1 MFSFK
6 RKMKTFLIKPKKTMK
21 RRYFVVAR
29 SKVGGIGT
37 DSNDANILI
46 ERLKKKTRTKK
57 VKVEKVKKE
66 KKVKTEKIVKP
77 TRKTSKKTKKVK
89 LVIVEEFAEEKAK
102 PFTTITAPIS
112 SHITSSPLVGK
123 KIENQNIVEERVTTP
138 KTEIKTSMEEIKTS
152 MEEIKKGND
161 MNHALN
167 GRMNEKIIDILG
179 KLETILMN
187 QTEKTAKFKARAYK
201 KAQETI
207 MGFNEDIIAQ
217 DGVIVNRK
225 TLQSLPNI
233 GDTIMKKLDEYVKT
247 GTLALIE
254 REKSNP
260 VHVLG
265 QIYGI
270 GAVKASDL
278 VKAGITNLDQLRARQ
293 AELLNDNQRTGLKY
307 YDDILAR
314 IPRSEIEQ
322 YYDVFAG
329 AFNTA
334 TGTSADSRFE
344 IVGSFRRGA
353 LDSGD
358 IDVIITSKNDVV
370 FKAFIDILI
379 KEGIIL
385 PDGVLSRGK
394 TKCLVVARLPGN
406 PIARRVDFL
415 YTSVDEYPFSVL
427 YFTGS
432 KLFNTAMRARA
443 QTLGYTLNEHGIY
456 KLFQTPSLKLQS
468 FLAHPSPAAQVSS
481 KLPPATS
488 EFNHSP
494 HAVVPTASVRSKMEG
509 KTKGD
514 KVDKVFKT
522 EKDIFDF
529 LHMGYKE
536 PKDRIDGRS
545 VLDASAVVA
554 PIPSTTITA
563 PLFGPSTTITAPITT
578 PTPSPSPSPPPI
590 PAPKPKT
597 KTLKKKATLVVVA
610 VEEAVPAAAP
620 VGPKK
625 VRKPKT
631 LKTKMVLV
639 GEEEVGNEPGT
650 QTITAIVDTS
660 ISASTMENIHA
671 FKKEGIKV
679 LDVLSESDLI
689 AMIFAA
695 SNKYYNQEPLLSD
708 NAYDIIKEYI
718 EHKFP
723 KNVEVGNIGAMPITR
738 NKANLP
744 YEMGSMDKIKPDTDA
759 IAGWKQKYTGPYVVS
774 CKLDG
779 VSGLY
784 TTEGDV
790 PKLYTRGNGKIGQD
804 VSHLIP
810 ILGLPKKKGIVVRGE
825 FIMPKSVFNDKY
837 KTTFANARN
846 LVAGIVN
853 KQSIDEKTADLHF
866 VTYEVIVPSVK
877 PSEQMKTLKDTGF
890 ENVLYKEVESVTN
903 EALSDLLID
912 WRANYIYEID
922 GVIVADDKIYPRI
935 SGNPDHAFAFK
946 MILSGQ
952 MAEAKVV
959 DVIWTP
965 SKDGYLKPRVQIEPL
980 QLGGVKI
987 EYATGFNAAFI
998 QQHKIGIGA
1007 LIQIIRSGDVIP
1019 HIMSVT
1025 TPADEAKMPS
1035 VPYKWNKT
1043 HVDVMLEDVGSDVV
1057 VREKNITK
1065 FFKDIGVD
1073 GLAGGNV
1080 IRIIAAGFDSVP
1092 KIIHMTKADF
1102 LKVEGFKEKLATK
1115 IYNGIREKLDA
1126 APLVTIMSASNLFGR
1141 GFSDKKMTKVLQKYP
1156 DILTSNFSDA
1166 EKMQMVT
1173 SVEGMAGL
1181 SANAFISRIPVFL
1194 AFLQESG
1201 LSEKANA
1208 ATTAATNVVHPL
1220 YGKSIV
1226 MTGARDKAVIDA
1238 LTKIGANISGA
1249 VSKNTFVLIATNKGD
1264 ITGKVKEAL
1273 EKGVSIMTPE
1283 EFTAAYLM

>member
-1 MFSFK
+1 M
-6 RKMKTFLIKPKKTMK
+6 
-21 RRYFVVAR
+21 
-29 SKVGGIGT
+29 
-37 DSNDANILI
+37 
-46 ERLKKKTRTKK
+46 
-57 VKVEKVKKE
+57 
-66 KKVKTEKIVKP
+66 KTEKIVKP

-138 KTEIKTSMEEIKTS
+138 KTEIKTSMEEIK
-152 MEEIKKGND
+152 KGKE

-167 GRMNEKIIDILG
+167 GRMNEKFIDILG

-334 TGTSADSRFE
+334 NASASADSRFE

-415 YTSVDEYPFSVL
+415 YTSVEEYPFSVL

-456 KLFQTPSLKLQS
+456 KLFQLPLATP
-468 FLAHPSPAAQVSS
+468 
-481 KLPPATS
+481 
-488 EFNHSP
+488 EFNHAP

-529 LHMGYKE
+529 LHMAYKE

-545 VLDASAVVA
+545 VLDAPAIA
-554 PIPSTTITA
+554 ALSTTITA
-563 PLFGPSTTITAPITT
+563 LITT
-578 PTPSPSPSPPPI
+578 PTPSPAPTPI
-590 PAPKPKT
+590 IEPTPAIKPKT
-597 KTLKKKATLVVVA
+597 KTLKKKTTLVVA
-610 VEEAVPAAAP
+610 VEEAAP
-620 VGPKK
+620 TITAIVGPTGPTGPKK

-639 GEEEVGNEPGT
+639 GEEEIGNEPVT
-650 QTITAIVDTS
+650 QATLADTS

-853 KQSIDEKTADLHF
+853 KQSIDEKTSDLHF

-877 PSEQMKTLKDTGF
+877 PSEQMKTLQDTGF

-1208 ATTAATNVVHPL
+1208 ATTAATTAATNVVHPL

-1273 EKGVSIMTPE
+1273 EKGVPIMTPD

>member
-1 MFSFK
+1 
-6 RKMKTFLIKPKKTMK
+6 MK

-29 SKVGGIGT
+29 RKVGGIGT

-46 ERLKKKTRTKK
+46 ERLKNKTRTKK
-57 VKVEKVKKE
+57 VKVDTPSTSSTEYNQKTSACKQASVFLQKVKKE
-66 KKVKTEKIVKP
+66 KKVKTEKMIKP
-77 TRKTSKKTKKVK
+77 IRKTSKKTKKVK
-89 LVIVEEFAEEKAK
+89 LVIVEEFAEEKTK
-102 PFTTITAPIS
+102 PVA
-112 SHITSSPLVGK
+112 SPFGK

-152 MEEIKKGND
+152 MEEIKKGKE
-161 MNHALN
+161 MNHAVN
-167 GRMNEKIIDILG
+167 GRMNEKFIDILG
-179 KLETILMN
+179 QLETILMN
-187 QTEKTAKFKARAYK
+187 QTEKSAKFKARAYK

-260 VHVLG
+260 IHVLS

-270 GAVKASDL
+270 GAVKAADL
-278 VKAGITNLDQLRARQ
+278 VKMGITNLDQLRARQ

-329 AFNTA
+329 AFTTA
-334 TGTSADSRFE
+334 TGTSIAATANAATATASTDSRFE

-415 YTSVDEYPFSVL
+415 YTSVEEYPFSVL

-432 KLFNTAMRARA
+432 KLFNTSMRARA

-456 KLFQTPSLKLQS
+456 KLFQ
-468 FLAHPSPAAQVSS
+468 
-481 KLPPATS
+481 LPPATP
-488 EFNHSP
+488 EFIHSP

-545 VLDASAVVA
+545 VIDASAIVA

-563 PLFGPSTTITAPITT
+563 PLFGPSTTITASITT
-578 PTPSPSPSPPPI
+578 PTPTPSPIIEPI
-590 PAPKPKT
+590 PVMKPKT
-597 KTLKKKATLVVVA
+597 KTLKKKTTLVVA
-610 VEEAVPAAAP
+610 VEEAAP
-620 VGPKK
+620 TTAIVGPKK

-639 GEEEVGNEPGT
+639 GEEEVGNEPVT
-650 QTITAIVDTS
+650 QTIDTITNTS

-679 LDVLSESDLI
+679 LDVLSEADLI

-759 IAGWKQKYTGPYVVS
+759 IAGWKQKYSGPYVVS

-837 KTTFANARN
+837 KSTFANARN

-877 PSEQMKTLKDTGF
+877 PSEQMKILKDTGF
-890 ENVLYKEVESVTN
+890 ENVLYKEVGSVTN

-922 GVIVADDKIYPRI
+922 GVIVADDKIYPRM

-1043 HVDVMLEDVGSDVV
+1043 HVDVMLEDVGSDAV

-1115 IYNGIREKLDA
+1115 IYNGIREKLDT

-1208 ATTAATNVVHPL
+1208 ATANTLVSATATAANAVTHPL

-1273 EKGVSIMTPE
+1273 EKGVPIMTPE
-1283 EFTAAYLM
+1283 EFTEEYLM

>member
-29 SKVGGIGT
+29 RKVGGIGT

-46 ERLKKKTRTKK
+46 ERLKNKTRTKK

-66 KKVKTEKIVKP
+66 KKVKTEKMIKP

-89 LVIVEEFAEEKAK
+89 LVIVEEFSEEQTK
-102 PFTTITAPIS
+102 PLA
-112 SHITSSPLVGK
+112 SPFGK

-138 KTEIKTSMEEIKTS
+138 KTEIKTSMEEIK
-152 MEEIKKGND
+152 KGKE

-167 GRMNEKIIDILG
+167 GRMNEKFIDILG
-179 KLETILMN
+179 QLETILMN
-187 QTEKTAKFKARAYK
+187 QTEKSAKFKARAYK

-260 VHVLG
+260 IHVLS

-270 GAVKASDL
+270 GAVKAADL
-278 VKAGITNLDQLRARQ
+278 VKMGITNLDQLRSRQ

-329 AFNTA
+329 AFTTA
-334 TGTSADSRFE
+334 TGTSNAASTAAATANVVGDSRFE

-370 FKAFIDILI
+370 FKTFIDILI

-415 YTSVDEYPFSVL
+415 YTSVEEYPFSVL

-432 KLFNTAMRARA
+432 KLFNTSMRARA

-456 KLFQTPSLKLQS
+456 
-468 FLAHPSPAAQVSS
+468 
-481 KLPPATS
+481 
-488 EFNHSP
+488 N
-494 HAVVPTASVRSKMEG
+494 MEG

-545 VLDASAVVA
+545 VVDASAVVD

-563 PLFGPSTTITAPITT
+563 PLFGPSTTITASITT
-578 PTPSPSPSPPPI
+578 PTPSLSPVPI
-590 PAPKPKT
+590 PVMKPKT
-597 KTLKKKATLVVVA
+597 KTLKKKATLVVA
-610 VEEAVPAAAP
+610 VEEAVPTAAP
-620 VGPKK
+620 VGPVGPIGPKK

-639 GEEEVGNEPGT
+639 GEEEVGNEPVT
-650 QTITAIVDTS
+650 HTHATLAADTS

-679 LDVLSESDLI
+679 LDVLSEADLI

-759 IAGWKQKYTGPYVVS
+759 IAGWKQKYSGPYVVS

-837 KTTFANARN
+837 KSTFANARN

-877 PSEQMKTLKDTGF
+877 PSEQMKILKDTGF
-890 ENVLYKEVESVTN
+890 ENVLYKEVGSVTN

-1043 HVDVMLEDVGSDVV
+1043 HVDVMLEDVGSDAV

-1080 IRIIAAGFDSVP
+1080 VRIIAAGFDSVP

-1126 APLVTIMSASNLFGR
+1126 VPLVTIMSASNLFGR

-1208 ATTAATNVVHPL
+1208 ANANTLVSATATAANAVVHPL

-1273 EKGVSIMTPE
+1273 EKGVPIMTPE
-1283 EFTAAYLM
+1283 EFTATYLM

>member
-6 RKMKTFLIKPKKTMK
+6 RKMKTFLPKPKKTTK
-21 RRYFVVAR
+21 RRNSPHFVAAR

-57 VKVEKVKKE
+57 AKVEKVEKIKVEKVKKE

-77 TRKTSKKTKKVK
+77 TRKTSKKSKKVK

-102 PFTTITAPIS
+102 PYSSTDVPEYNQKTAGHEATIRFPPVA
-112 SHITSSPLVGK
+112 SPFGK

-138 KTEIKTSMEEIKTS
+138 KTEIKTSMEEIK
-152 MEEIKKGND
+152 KGKE

-167 GRMNEKIIDILG
+167 GRMNEKFIDILG

-217 DGVIVNRK
+217 DGVIMNRK

-334 TGTSADSRFE
+334 NASASTDSRFE

-415 YTSVDEYPFSVL
+415 YTSVEEYPFSVL

-432 KLFNTAMRARA
+432 KLFNTSMRARA

-456 KLFQTPSLKLQS
+456 KLFQ
-468 FLAHPSPAAQVSS
+468 
-481 KLPPATS
+481 LPPATP

-545 VLDASAVVA
+545 VVDDSAVVA

-578 PTPSPSPSPPPI
+578 PTPSPSPPPI

-597 KTLKKKATLVVVA
+597 KTLKKKATLVVA

-631 LKTKMVLV
+631 LKTKIVLV
-639 GEEEVGNEPGT
+639 GEEEVGNEPVT
-650 QTITAIVDTS
+650 QATLADTS

-679 LDVLSESDLI
+679 LDVLSEADLI

-759 IAGWKQKYTGPYVVS
+759 IAGWKQKYSGPYVVS

-877 PSEQMKTLKDTGF
+877 PSEQMKILKDTGF

-922 GVIVADDKIYPRI
+922 GVIVADDKIYPRM

-1043 HVDVMLEDVGSDVV
+1043 HVDVMLEDVGSDAV

-1126 APLVTIMSASNLFGR
+1126 VPLVTIMSASNLFGR

-1208 ATTAATNVVHPL
+1208 ATANTLVSAAATAANAVAHPL

-1283 EFTAAYLM
+1283 EFTATYLI

>member
-21 RRYFVVAR
+21 RRNSPHFVAAR

-37 DSNDANILI
+37 DSNDENILI
-46 ERLKKKTRTKK
+46 ERLKNKTRTKK

-66 KKVKTEKIVKP
+66 KKVKTEKIIKP

-89 LVIVEEFAEEKAK
+89 LVIVEEFSEEQAK
-102 PFTTITAPIS
+102 PLA
-112 SHITSSPLVGK
+112 SPFGK
-123 KIENQNIVEERVTTP
+123 KIENQNIIEERVTTP
-138 KTEIKTSMEEIKTS
+138 KTEIKTSMEEIK
-152 MEEIKKGND
+152 KGKE
-161 MNHALN
+161 MNHAVN
-167 GRMNEKIIDILG
+167 GRMNEKFIDILG

-187 QTEKTAKFKARAYK
+187 QTEKSAKFKARAYK

-260 VHVLG
+260 IHVLS

-270 GAVKASDL
+270 GAVKAADL
-278 VKAGITNLDQLRARQ
+278 VKMGITNLDQLRARQ

-329 AFNTA
+329 AFTTA
-334 TGTSADSRFE
+334 TGTSIAATANAATATASTDSRFE

-353 LDSGD
+353 FDSGD

-415 YTSVDEYPFSVL
+415 YTSVEEYPFSVL

-432 KLFNTAMRARA
+432 KLFNTSMRARA

-456 KLFQTPSLKLQS
+456 M
-468 FLAHPSPAAQVSS
+468 
-481 KLPPATS
+481 
-488 EFNHSP
+488 
-494 HAVVPTASVRSKMEG
+494 MEG

-545 VLDASAVVA
+545 VVDASAVVA

-563 PLFGPSTTITAPITT
+563 PLFGPSTTITASITT
-578 PTPSPSPSPPPI
+578 PTPTPTPSPIIEPI
-590 PAPKPKT
+590 PVMKPKT
-597 KTLKKKATLVVVA
+597 KTLKKKTTLVVA
-610 VEEAVPAAAP
+610 VEEAAP
-620 VGPKK
+620 TSAIVGPKK

-639 GEEEVGNEPGT
+639 GEEEVGNEPVT
-650 QTITAIVDTS
+650 QAIVTIADTS

-679 LDVLSESDLI
+679 LDVLSEADLI

-759 IAGWKQKYTGPYVVS
+759 IAGWKQKYSGPYVVS

-784 TTEGDV
+784 TTEGDI

-866 VTYEVIVPSVK
+866 VTYEVILPSVK
-877 PSEQMKTLKDTGF
+877 PSEQMKILKDTGF

-903 EALSDLLID
+903 EALSELLID

-1043 HVDVMLEDVGSDVV
+1043 HVDVMLEDVGSDAV

-1115 IYNGIREKLDA
+1115 IYYGIREKLDA

-1208 ATTAATNVVHPL
+1208 ATANTLVSATATAANAVAHPL

-1226 MTGARDKAVIDA
+1226 MTGSRDKAVIDA
-1238 LTKIGANISGA
+1238 LTKIDANISGA

-1273 EKGVSIMTPE
+1273 EKGVPIMTPE

>member
-1 MFSFK
+1 MEENGDERSESKFSDYTPERK
-6 RKMKTFLIKPKKTMK
+6 RRSMKTFLIKPKKTMK
-21 RRYFVVAR
+21 RRY

-37 DSNDANILI
+37 DTNDTNILI
-46 ERLKKKTRTKK
+46 ERLKKKLLRSPHSVVATTELNHSPHSVVARSNTRTKK
-57 VKVEKVKKE
+57 AKAEKVEKVKVDKVKKE
-66 KKVKTEKIVKP
+66 KKIKTEKIVKP
-77 TRKTSKKTKKVK
+77 TRKTGKKTKKVK
-89 LVIVEEFAEEKAK
+89 LVIVEEFAQERGK

-112 SHITSSPLVGK
+112 SRITSSPLVGK

-138 KTEIKTSMEEIKTS
+138 KTEIKTSMEEIK
-152 MEEIKKGND
+152 KGND
-161 MNHALN
+161 MNHAIN
-167 GRMNEKIIDILG
+167 GRMNEKFIDILG

-187 QTEKTAKFKARAYK
+187 QTEKSAKFKARAYK

-270 GAVKASDL
+270 GAVKAADL
-278 VKAGITNLDQLRARQ
+278 VKMGITNLDQLRSRQ

-329 AFNTA
+329 AFNAATA
-334 TGTSADSRFE
+334 ATANVVGDSRFE

-358 IDVIITSKNDVV
+358 IDVIITSKNDFV

-406 PIARRVDFL
+406 PTARRVDFL

-456 KLFQTPSLKLQS
+456 K
-468 FLAHPSPAAQVSS
+468 
-481 KLPPATS
+481 
-488 EFNHSP
+488 
-494 HAVVPTASVRSKMEG
+494 MEG
-509 KTKGD
+509 KTKGE

-522 EKDIFDF
+522 EKEIFDF
-529 LHMGYKE
+529 LHMVYKE

-545 VLDASAVVA
+545 VVDASSSVS
-554 PIPSTTITA
+554 PI
-563 PLFGPSTTITAPITT
+563 TTITAPITT
-578 PTPSPSPSPPPI
+578 PTPTPTPTPSPSPIVEPT
-590 PAPKPKT
+590 PAIKPKT
-597 KTLKKKATLVVVA
+597 KTLKKKTTLVVA
-610 VEEAVPAAAP
+610 VEEVAPAAAAAIVGP
-620 VGPKK
+620 AGPKK

-639 GEEEVGNEPGT
+639 GEEEVGNEPVT
-650 QTITAIVDTS
+650 QTTAADTS

-679 LDVLSESDLI
+679 LDVLSEADLI
-689 AMIFAA
+689 LMIFAA

-759 IAGWKQKYTGPYVVS
+759 IAGWKQKYSGPYVVS

-784 TTEGDV
+784 TTEGDI

-866 VTYEVIVPSVK
+866 VTYEVIVPSIK
-877 PSEQMKTLKDTGF
+877 PSEQMKILKDTGF
-890 ENVLYKEVESVTN
+890 ENVLYKEVGSVTN

-922 GVIVADDKIYPRI
+922 GVIVADDKIYLRI

-1043 HVDVMLEDVGSDVV
+1043 HVDVMLEDVGSDAV

-1080 IRIIAAGFDSVP
+1080 VRIIAAGFDSVP

-1115 IYNGIREKLDA
+1115 IYNGIQEKLDA
-1126 APLVTIMSASNLFGR
+1126 VHLVTIMSASNLFGR

-1156 DILTSNFSDA
+1156 DILTSDFSDA

-1208 ATTAATNVVHPL
+1208 AIANTLATATNASVTATTAHQL

-1226 MTGARDKAVIDA
+1226 MTGARDKALVDA

-1273 EKGVSIMTPE
+1273 EKGVPIMTPE
-1283 EFTAAYLM
+1283 EFTAVYLI

>member
-1 MFSFK
+1 M
-6 RKMKTFLIKPKKTMK
+6 
-21 RRYFVVAR
+21 
-29 SKVGGIGT
+29 
-37 DSNDANILI
+37 
-46 ERLKKKTRTKK
+46 
-57 VKVEKVKKE
+57 
-66 KKVKTEKIVKP
+66 KTEKIVKP

-89 LVIVEEFAEEKAK
+89 LVIVEEFAEEQAK
-102 PFTTITAPIS
+102 PVA
-112 SHITSSPLVGK
+112 SPFGK

-138 KTEIKTSMEEIKTS
+138 KTEIKTSMEEIK
-152 MEEIKKGND
+152 KGKE

-167 GRMNEKIIDILG
+167 GRMNEKFIDILG

-334 TGTSADSRFE
+334 NASASADSRFE

-415 YTSVDEYPFSVL
+415 YTSVEEYPFSVL

-456 KLFQTPSLKLQS
+456 KLFQLPLATP
-468 FLAHPSPAAQVSS
+468 
-481 KLPPATS
+481 
-488 EFNHSP
+488 EFNHAP

-529 LHMGYKE
+529 LHMAYKE

-545 VLDASAVVA
+545 VLDAPAIA
-554 PIPSTTITA
+554 ALSTTITA
-563 PLFGPSTTITAPITT
+563 LITT
-578 PTPSPSPSPPPI
+578 PTPSPAPTPI
-590 PAPKPKT
+590 IEPTPAIKPKT
-597 KTLKKKATLVVVA
+597 KTLKKKTTLVVA
-610 VEEAVPAAAP
+610 VEEAAP
-620 VGPKK
+620 TITAIVGPTGPTGPKK

-639 GEEEVGNEPGT
+639 GEEEIGNEPVT
-650 QTITAIVDTS
+650 QATLADTS

-853 KQSIDEKTADLHF
+853 KQSFDEKTSDLHF

-877 PSEQMKTLKDTGF
+877 PSEQMKTLQDTGF

-1208 ATTAATNVVHPL
+1208 ATTAATTAATNVVHPL

-1273 EKGVSIMTPE
+1273 EKGVPIMTPD

>member
-1 MFSFK
+1 
-6 RKMKTFLIKPKKTMK
+6 MK
-21 RRYFVVAR
+21 RRY

-152 MEEIKKGND
+152 MEEIKKGKE

-167 GRMNEKIIDILG
+167 GRMNEKFIDILG

-334 TGTSADSRFE
+334 NASASADSRFE

-415 YTSVDEYPFSVL
+415 YTSVEEYPFSVL

-456 KLFQTPSLKLQS
+456 KLFQLPLATP
-468 FLAHPSPAAQVSS
+468 
-481 KLPPATS
+481 
-488 EFNHSP
+488 EFNHAP

-529 LHMGYKE
+529 LHMAYKE

-545 VLDASAVVA
+545 VLDAPAIA
-554 PIPSTTITA
+554 ALSTTITA
-563 PLFGPSTTITAPITT
+563 LITT
-578 PTPSPSPSPPPI
+578 PTPSPAPTPI
-590 PAPKPKT
+590 IEPTPAIKPKT
-597 KTLKKKATLVVVA
+597 KTLKKKTTLVVA
-610 VEEAVPAAAP
+610 VEEAAP
-620 VGPKK
+620 TITAIVGPTGPTGPKK

-639 GEEEVGNEPGT
+639 GEEEIGNEPVT
-650 QTITAIVDTS
+650 QATLADTS

-853 KQSIDEKTADLHF
+853 KQSIDEKTSDLHF

-877 PSEQMKTLKDTGF
+877 PSEQMKTLQDTGF

-1141 GFSDKKMTKVLQKYP
+1141 GFSDKKMTKVLQK
-1156 DILTSNFSDA
+1156 
-1166 EKMQMVT
+1166 
-1173 SVEGMAGL
+1173 
-1181 SANAFISRIPVFL
+1181 
-1194 AFLQESG
+1194 
-1201 LSEKANA
+1201 
-1208 ATTAATNVVHPL
+1208 
-1220 YGKSIV
+1220 
-1226 MTGARDKAVIDA
+1226 
-1238 LTKIGANISGA
+1238 
-1249 VSKNTFVLIATNKGD
+1249 
-1264 ITGKVKEAL
+1264 
-1273 EKGVSIMTPE
+1273 
-1283 EFTAAYLM
+1283 

>member
-1 MFSFK
+1 MEENGDERSDSKFSDYTPERK
-6 RKMKTFLIKPKKTMK
+6 RRSMKTFLPKPKKTMK
-21 RRYFVVAR
+21 RRNSPHFVVAR
-29 SKVGGIGT
+29 RKVGGIGT

-46 ERLKKKTRTKK
+46 ERLKNKTRTKK
-57 VKVEKVKKE
+57 VKVDTPSTSSTEYNQKTSACKQASVFLQKVKKE
-66 KKVKTEKIVKP
+66 KKVKTEKMIKP
-77 TRKTSKKTKKVK
+77 IRKTGKKTKKVK
-89 LVIVEEFAEEKAK
+89 LVIVEEFSEEQAK
-102 PFTTITAPIS
+102 PLA
-112 SHITSSPLVGK
+112 SPFGK
-123 KIENQNIVEERVTTP
+123 KIENQNIIEERVTTP
-138 KTEIKTSMEEIKTS
+138 KTEIKTSMEEIK
-152 MEEIKKGND
+152 KGKE
-161 MNHALN
+161 MNHAVN
-167 GRMNEKIIDILG
+167 GRMNEKFIDILG
-179 KLETILMN
+179 QLETILMN
-187 QTEKTAKFKARAYK
+187 QTEKSAKFKARAYK

-260 VHVLG
+260 IHVLS

-270 GAVKASDL
+270 GAVKAADL
-278 VKAGITNLDQLRARQ
+278 VKMGITNLDQLRARQ

-329 AFNTA
+329 AFTTA
-334 TGTSADSRFE
+334 TGTSIAATANAATATASTDSRFE

-415 YTSVDEYPFSVL
+415 YTSVEEYPFSVL

-432 KLFNTAMRARA
+432 KLFNTSMRARA

-456 KLFQTPSLKLQS
+456 M
-468 FLAHPSPAAQVSS
+468 
-481 KLPPATS
+481 
-488 EFNHSP
+488 
-494 HAVVPTASVRSKMEG
+494 MEG
-509 KTKGD
+509 KTKGE

-545 VLDASAVVA
+545 VVDASAIVA

-563 PLFGPSTTITAPITT
+563 PLFGPSTTITASITT
-578 PTPSPSPSPPPI
+578 PTPSPEPI
-590 PAPKPKT
+590 PVMKPKT
-597 KTLKKKATLVVVA
+597 KTLKKKTTLVVA
-610 VEEAVPAAAP
+610 VEEAVHTAAI

-639 GEEEVGNEPGT
+639 GEEEVGNEPVT
-650 QTITAIVDTS
+650 QTIDTITNTS

-679 LDVLSESDLI
+679 LDVLSEADLI

-759 IAGWKQKYTGPYVVS
+759 IAGWKQKYSGPYVVS

-837 KTTFANARN
+837 KSTFANARN

-877 PSEQMKTLKDTGF
+877 PSEQMKILKDTGF
-890 ENVLYKEVESVTN
+890 ENVLYKEVGSVTN

-1043 HVDVMLEDVGSDVV
+1043 HVDVMLEDVGSDAV

-1126 APLVTIMSASNLFGR
+1126 ASLVTIMSASNLFGR

-1156 DILTSNFSDA
+1156 DILTSDFSDT

-1208 ATTAATNVVHPL
+1208 ATANTLASATNATTNVVHPL

-1273 EKGVSIMTPE
+1273 EKGVPIMTPE
-1283 EFTAAYLM
+1283 EFTEEYLI